1 MNELRNGTDRIYRG
15 ILNSGEREKKENLVK
30 HDSYYSTA
38 TYHKIAGF
46 VVVK

>member
-15 ILNSGEREKKENLVK
+15 ILNSGEREKKNLVK